1 MEKIEKITDVM
12 KQKILSNSYTR
23 MVDWMKITEL
33 EESNLYEIRL
43 YTNFTITDDLG
54 MEKFRN
60 KIERLVEEIEKNTL
74 LKVDNEF
81 YFTTINKADVINST
95 LEIILMCEKIKE
107 NRKDGKA

>member
-1 MEKIEKITDVM
+1 MKKIEKITDAM
-12 KQKILSNSYTR
+12 NKKILSNYYTR

-43 YTNFTITDDLG
+43 YTNFIITDKLG
-54 MEKFRN
+54 MEEFRN
-60 KIERLVEEIEKNTL
+60 KIGRLVEEIEKNTL
-74 LKVDNEF
+74 LKVEDEY

-95 LEIILMCEKIKE
+95 LEIILMCEKINR